1 MKTILIA
8 TLGMSFKG
16 PLNAI
21 LEIDPDEVW
30 FIYTEQSQA
39 RIADI
44 EQALRGQNHRVPDM
58 SNGICTVHNDIQK
71 ILTNIQPVF
80 AKLAQQHTALSLDIT
95 SGTVPMSIAAWEAA
109 KNHPN
114 IQVSWLDN
122 VQEPTTYI
130 LQMA

>member
-44 EQALRGQNHRVPDM
+44 EDALKELAHRVPDM
-58 SNGICTVHNDIQK
+58 SNGVCTVHSDVQKIFSDIQP
-71 ILTNIQPVF
+71 TF
-80 AKLAQQHTALSLDIT
+80 AKLAQENNILSLDIT

-109 KNHPN
+109 KIYPK
-114 IQVSWLDN
+114 IQVSWIDN
-122 VQEPTTYI
+122 AQPPTTHI
-130 LQMA
+130 LHLA